1 MAIFLRSFCGWK
13 INSLAFDVRETASAE
28 NTHHRME
35 QTTRDREKRTTE
47 KKSYASNKPWWLVIF
62 IVVLLVGFLFYI
74 KWLNSPAA
82 KEYRSF
88 WAYLVEPKSTEVKS
102 DSLAA
107 PVDDIAA
114 LFGTDSTSN
123 ADAGFTDEWAEAT
136 SPATTTPADNG
147 FSENNSATPA
157 NNPALPAPSSAPPV
171 AAPSAPSAG
180 IVYVINAGEF
190 KSKGSA
196 QFRISELRQ
205 GNYAARLIEPTSPD
219 GMYKVVVGEYQKES
233 TARSVAQSMSFIL
246 EIRAS
251 VEEKR

>member
-1 MAIFLRSFCGWK
+1 
-13 INSLAFDVRETASAE
+13 
-28 NTHHRME
+28 ME
-35 QTTRDREKRTTE
+35 QTKRDREKRTTE

-62 IVVLLVGFLFYI
+62 IVVLLAGFLFYI

-88 WAYLVEPKSTEVKS
+88 WSYLVEPKPTEVVS

-107 PVDDIAA
+107 PADDIAA

-123 ADAGFTDEWAEAT
+123 AGAGFTDEWAET
-136 SPATTTPADNG
+136 TPSTTTAITSDDG

-157 NNPALPAPSSAPPV
+157 NNPTPPAPSPSPPATV
-171 AAPSAPSAG
+171 PTTTTAG
-180 IVYVINAGEF
+180 TVYVINAGEF

-205 GNYAARLIEPTSPD
+205 GNYAARLIEPASPE

-233 TARSVAQSMSFIL
+233 TAKSVAQSMSFIL